1 MPLSGIGK
9 QTCSVART
17 VGLIGDPWT
26 LMVLRELF
34 LGSRRFDEFQVYTG
48 ASPHLLSVRLRGLVD
63 TQIVER
69 RAYQQKPLRY
79 EYHLTEKG
87 IALWPV
93 ITAMRE
99 WGDRWNS
106 VKGAAPAKITHKQCG
121 GTTRV
126 RHECESCGET
136 VDPRGVAVAFSRA
149 ATSERRALAERGT
162 RAPAGHSRR
171 KTTVARKARAVLGN
185 Y

>member
-1 MPLSGIGK
+1 MPVSGIGK

-26 LMVLRELF
+26 LMILRELF

-48 ASPHLLSVRLRGLVD
+48 ASPHLLSVRLRKMADDGL
-63 TQIVER
+63 IEA
-69 RAYQQKPLRY
+69 RAYQDKPVRH

-99 WGDRWNS
+99 WGDRWNRAP
-106 VKGAAPAKITHKQCG
+106 GAPPVRVTHRGCG
-121 GTTRV
+121 GLTHV
-126 RHECESCGET
+126 HHSCQDCGAEL
-136 VDPRGVAVAFSRA
+136 DPRGLDVKLSARA
-149 ATSERRALAERGT
+149 RTERRALAARGT
-162 RAPAGHSRR
+162 RPFAAQRA
-171 KTTVARKARAVLGN
+171 ARKRATR
-185 Y
+185 